1 MSYKE
6 ACKVV
11 DKVCKNWET
20 TFNNYKLVNVVC
32 ERTREKNK
40 AELQCLV
47 NDIFSKL
54 TSNIIEAELKPANDL
69 VNSYL
74 IIHLDPK
81 TPRGYSTFSYPW
93 SVRTGEPTE
102 EQFISVI
109 LRSLRYLLGQALM
122 DNPSMPTEMMSRV
135 VGFIKLIEIDLRQ
148 NAIFS
153 KIKEM
158 LDEEAKA
165 CEKVSSIRQVYQN
178 MRTEITNAM
187 MEASNAWY
195 EVDNLLPGGK
205 VILGNLRT
213 GSVSVRVIRSFSKKS
228 SEPLFRFTDGTS
240 VPVNSDRIY
249 KFSTW
254 LANNDCY
261 KKIAITLNLP
271 GLVGRDL
278 IRE

>member
-11 DKVCKNWET
+11 DEVCKNWEA
-20 TFNNYKLVNVVC
+20 TFNSYKLVNTVY
-32 ERTREKNK
+32 ERTCEQNK

-47 NDIFSKL
+47 NDSFNKL
-54 TSNIIEAELKPANDL
+54 TSNIIEAELKPASDL

-74 IIHLDPK
+74 TIRLDPK
-81 TPRGYSTFSYPW
+81 TPRGYNTFSYPW
-93 SVRTGEPTE
+93 SVRTGETE
-102 EQFISVI
+102 ERFISVI

-122 DNPSMPTEMMSRV
+122 DNPCIPTEMISRV

-148 NAIFS
+148 NAVFS

-158 LDEEAKA
+158 LDKEAKA
-165 CEKVSSIRQVYQN
+165 REKIASVHQVYQN
-178 MRTEITNAM
+178 MRTEITKAM
-187 MEASNAWY
+187 MEASEAWY
-195 EVDNLLPGGK
+195 KEGNLLPGGK
-205 VILGNLRT
+205 VILGNLHT

-240 VPVNSDRIY
+240 VPMNSNRIY

-278 IRE
+278 M

>member
-11 DKVCKNWET
+11 DKVCKNWEA
-20 TFNNYKLVNVVC
+20 TFNSYKLVNTVY
-32 ERTREKNK
+32 ERTCEQNK

-47 NDIFSKL
+47 NDSFSKL
-54 TSNIIEAELKPANDL
+54 TSNIIEAELKPASAL

-74 IIHLDPK
+74 TIRLDPK
-81 TPRGYSTFSYPW
+81 TPRGYNTSSYPW
-93 SVRTGEPTE
+93 SVRTGETE
-102 EQFISVI
+102 ERFISAI
-109 LRSLRYLLGQALM
+109 LRSLRSLLGQALM
-122 DNPSMPTEMMSRV
+122 DNPSIPTEMVSRV

-148 NAIFS
+148 NAVFS

-158 LDEEAKA
+158 LDKEAKA
-165 CEKVSSIRQVYQN
+165 REKVASVCQVYQN
-178 MRTEITNAM
+178 MRTEIVKAM
-187 MEASNAWY
+187 MEASEAWY
-195 EVDNLLPGGK
+195 EEGNLLPGGK

-213 GSVSVRVIRSFSKKS
+213 GDISVKVIRSFSKRS

-240 VPVNSDRIY
+240 VPMNSNRIC

-261 KKIAITLNLP
+261 KKIATTLNLP

-278 IRE
+278 M

>member
-11 DKVCKNWET
+11 DKVCKNWEA
-20 TFNNYKLVNVVC
+20 TFNSYKLVNTVY
-32 ERTREKNK
+32 ERTCEQNK

-47 NDIFSKL
+47 NDSFSKL
-54 TSNIIEAELKPANDL
+54 TSNIIEAELKPASDL
-69 VNSYL
+69 AHCYL
-74 IIHLDPK
+74 TIRLDPK
-81 TPRGYSTFSYPW
+81 TSRGYNTFSYPW

-102 EQFISVI
+102 EQFIFVI
-109 LRSLRYLLGQALM
+109 LRSLRYLLGQALTE
-122 DNPSMPTEMMSRV
+122 NPSMPTEMISRV

-148 NAIFS
+148 NAVFS
-153 KIKEM
+153 KIKGM
-158 LDEEAKA
+158 LDKEAKA
-165 CEKVSSIRQVYQN
+165 REKVASVCQVYQN

-187 MEASNAWY
+187 VEASNAWY
-195 EVDNLLPGGK
+195 EEDNLLPGGK
-205 VILGNLRT
+205 VVLGNLHT
-213 GSVSVRVIRSFSKKS
+213 GSVSVRVVRSFSKKS

-240 VPVNSDRIY
+240 VPMNSNRIY

-261 KKIAITLNLP
+261 KKIAVTLNLP

-278 IRE
+278 M

>member
-1 MSYKE
+1 MSYEE

-11 DKVCKNWET
+11 DKVCKNWEA
-20 TFNNYKLVNVVC
+20 TFNNYKLVNAVC

-47 NDIFSKL
+47 NDVFSKL
-54 TSNIIEAELKPANDL
+54 TSNIIEAELKPASDL
-69 VNSYL
+69 VHSYL
-74 IIHLDPK
+74 IIHLYPK
-81 TPRGYSTFSYPW
+81 TPRGYNTSSYPW

-102 EQFISVI
+102 EQFIFVI

-165 CEKVSSIRQVYQN
+165 CEKVSSVRQVYQN
-178 MRTEITNAM
+178 MRIEIAKAM
-187 MEASNAWY
+187 IEASNAWY
-195 EVDNLLPGGK
+195 EEGNPLPGGK
-205 VILGNLRT
+205 VVLGNLRT
-213 GSVSVRVIRSFSKKS
+213 GSISVKVIRSFSKRS

-240 VPVNSDRIY
+240 VPMNSNRIC

-261 KKIAITLNLP
+261 KKIATTLNLP

-278 IRE
+278 M

>member
-11 DKVCKNWET
+11 DKVCKNWEV
-20 TFNNYKLVNVVC
+20 TFNSYKLVNTVY
-32 ERTREKNK
+32 ERTCEQNK

-47 NDIFSKL
+47 NDSFSKL
-54 TSNIIEAELKPANDL
+54 TSNIIEAELKPASAL

-74 IIHLDPK
+74 TIRLDPK
-81 TPRGYSTFSYPW
+81 TPRGYNTSSYPW
-93 SVRTGEPTE
+93 SVRTGETE
-102 EQFISVI
+102 ERFISAI
-109 LRSLRYLLGQALM
+109 LRSLRSLLGQALM
-122 DNPSMPTEMMSRV
+122 DNPSIPTEMVSRV

-148 NAIFS
+148 NAVFS

-158 LDEEAKA
+158 LDKEAKA
-165 CEKVSSIRQVYQN
+165 REKVASVCQVYQN
-178 MRTEITNAM
+178 MRTEIVKAM
-187 MEASNAWY
+187 MEASEAWY
-195 EVDNLLPGGK
+195 EEGNLLPGGK

-213 GSVSVRVIRSFSKKS
+213 GDISVKVIRSFSKRS

-240 VPVNSDRIY
+240 VPMNSNRIC

-261 KKIAITLNLP
+261 KKIATTLNLP

-278 IRE
+278 M